1 MIIKTPKGNLASSQS
16 AILESDKVPMFRC
29 PRCGSM
35 YHNAIDVVSFWTM
48 NHSLDTIFP
57 EVPTNTSFFSG
68 SIIGW

>member
-35 YHNAIDVVSFWTM
+35 YHNAIDVVSF
-48 NHSLDTIFP
+48 LDNESNDFLCNECGTVL
-57 EVPTNTSFFSG
+57 ELVSHE
-68 SIIGW
+68 

>member
-35 YHNAIDVVSFWTM
+35 YHNAIDVVSF
-48 NHSLDTIFP
+48 LDD
-57 EVPTNTSFFSG
+57 ESFT
-68 SIIGW
+68 